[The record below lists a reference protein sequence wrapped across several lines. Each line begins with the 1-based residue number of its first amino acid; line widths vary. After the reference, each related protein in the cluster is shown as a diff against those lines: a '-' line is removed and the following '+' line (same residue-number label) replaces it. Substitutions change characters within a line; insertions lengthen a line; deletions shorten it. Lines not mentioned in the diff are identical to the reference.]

1 MKRMKIDTM
10 EDVKYEERINNAKSR
25 TKFIKRVE
33 RVVRGSMEYKDFI
46 QYISKYMDM
55 NRCAFFL
62 NAGTSDGSGGNKLK
76 IERHHTP
83 LTLYDICD
91 IVLQKFIDKGE
102 PINDLMIAQEVLQLH
117 YEGKVGLIPLSKAIH
132 KIVHNTDLIKIP
144 LWLVSDG
151 YIDFLEE
158 YEDQWTKMDGIED
171 KLKRAIA
178 DSESITEAS
187 FKDLMVEFEH
197 IDIKDMNLPKH
208 LDTRAD
214 KQENAGDTEEKDIP
228 VQDILFSNSAA

>member
-25 TKFIKRVE
+25 TKFIKRTE

-214 KQENAGDTEEKDIP
+214 KQENTNDEEEKDIP

>member
-214 KQENAGDTEEKDIP
+214 KQENANDENEKDIS